1 MIGAPTRDPREDPE
15 LHALVR
21 RYVMPGRRYLK
32 LGGPLLRME
41 EGEYGRFLRALREDA
56 GAVTAEEIGVLL
68 EGGWRERRT
77 AAWLVA
83 VGGRTEF
90 RERVGGLLLES
101 EVCCAGLA
109 YAVVL
114 AGFGAGRDAELLA
127 AYLERYLRRPDL
139 GYDQAV
145 VWGAL
150 LHVDRDRAAAL
161 DGLWREWLRTA
172 PHMRRRR
179 EDPGPDHLG
188 LVRRLCAVV
197 EECAEGVG
205 GDIPGPA

>member
-1 MIGAPTRDPREDPE
+1 MLHDRAPMRDPREDPE
-15 LHALVR
+15 LLTLVR
-21 RYVMPGRRYLK
+21 RYVLPGRRYLK

-56 GAVTAEEIGVLL
+56 EVVTAEEIGVLL

-101 EVCCAGLA
+101 QVCCAGLA

-114 AGFGAGRDAELLA
+114 AGFGTGRDAELLA

-145 VWGAL
+145 VWGGRCSTST
-150 LHVDRDRAAAL
+150 VT
-161 DGLWREWLRTA
+161 G
-172 PHMRRRR
+172 RRRWTVCGGSGCGPR
-179 EDPGPDHLG
+179 PTCGIAWRTPG
-188 LVRRLCAVV
+188 RAT
-197 EECAEGVG
+197 
-205 GDIPGPA
+205 